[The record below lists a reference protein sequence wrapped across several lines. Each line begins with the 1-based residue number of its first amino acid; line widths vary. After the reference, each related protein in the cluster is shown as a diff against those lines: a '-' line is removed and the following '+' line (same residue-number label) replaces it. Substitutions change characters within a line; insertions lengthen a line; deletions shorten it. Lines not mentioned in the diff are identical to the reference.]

1 MSRIQLERNAAA
13 AREERAAR
21 PKPRTYR
28 GRYEDDCGTP
38 GPPPGGNG
46 RAAVDVPR
54 LDAPLYLAGEQLVVA
69 LPRMDGPGREA
80 WTCEIRGVQLPLMPA
95 DPASVRVRLV
105 ERFRSRQPGDAR
117 RERRASWRATERA
130 TFRRT

>member
-13 AREERAAR
+13 ARKERAAR

-54 LDAPLYLAGEQLVVA
+54 LDAPLYLAGEKLVVR
-69 LPRMDGPGREA
+69 LPRVDGSGREA

-105 ERFRSRQPGDAR
+105 ERFRSAPPVKPAR
-117 RERRASWRATERA
+117 KGKAAP
-130 TFRRT
+130 

>member
-1 MSRIQLERNAAA
+1 MSRIQLERNRDA

-38 GPPPGGNG
+38 GPPPSGNG

-54 LDAPLYLAGEQLVVA
+54 LDAPHYLAGEKLVVA
-69 LPRMDGPGREA
+69 LPRVDGPGREA

-105 ERFRSRQPGDAR
+105 ERFRSEPPAKPAGRRKAR
-117 RERRASWRATERA
+117 T
-130 TFRRT
+130 

>member
-1 MSRIQLERNAAA
+1 MSRIQLERNAAR
-13 AREERAAR
+13 ARAERAAR
-21 PKPRTYR
+21 PKPRSYP

-54 LDAPLYLAGEQLVVA
+54 LDAPLFLPGEKLVVA
-69 LPRMDGPGREA
+69 LPRVDGPGREA
-80 WTCEIRGVQLPLMPA
+80 WMCEIRGVQLPLMPA

-105 ERFRSRQPGDAR
+105 ERFRSEPPVKTAGR
-117 RERRASWRATERA
+117 RKAAP
-130 TFRRT
+130 